1 MTTDSLVTYLAKI
14 GRRNSAADVERLQ
27 AVLRHLQ
34 ESIALLHELGLAD
47 AIDSDAHDP
56 DMAQIATDGIAEP
69 IRSIPADAM
78 TAALADSSGERL
90 VVSPANPPT
99 DPPTAPPTDP
109 PTAPPTDPL
118 TAPPT
123 DPLTAP
129 PTDPPESFIKTLG
142 PGRLGHYAVVWG
154 DPNRRDLYGEYFTP
168 QTADL
173 DAIFKAIGKLPLLYH
188 HGLDA
193 TMRSTVVGIVDTM
206 RTDPIGLWVE
216 SQLNMANAY
225 AEAILQ
231 LADQKKLGTSTGTLP
246 GVREVGTNG
255 EIRRWAIAEVSL
267 TPTPAEPR
275 MRREVPVQVL
285 KTYYDALGL
294 SLPAMKPD
302 ESDAKE
308 ASHQALALERERI
321 RLLALTL

>member
-78 TAALADSSGERL
+78 TATLADSSGERL
-90 VVSPANPPT
+90 VVS
-99 DPPTAPPTDP
+99 PTAPPTDP

-118 TAPPT
+118 TAS
-123 DPLTAP
+123 

-294 SLPAMKPD
+294 SLPAIKPD

>member
-78 TAALADSSGERL
+78 TATLADSSGERL
-90 VVSPANPPT
+90 VVS
-99 DPPTAPPTDP
+99 PTAPPTDP

-118 TAPPT
+118 TAS
-123 DPLTAP
+123 

>member
-47 AIDSDAHDP
+47 AIDSDARDP
-56 DMAQIATDGIAEP
+56 DMAQIATNGIAEP

-78 TAALADSSGERL
+78 TAALADSSGERS

-109 PTAPPTDPL
+109 L
-118 TAPPT
+118 TAS
-123 DPLTAP
+123 

-294 SLPAMKPD
+294 SLPAIKPD